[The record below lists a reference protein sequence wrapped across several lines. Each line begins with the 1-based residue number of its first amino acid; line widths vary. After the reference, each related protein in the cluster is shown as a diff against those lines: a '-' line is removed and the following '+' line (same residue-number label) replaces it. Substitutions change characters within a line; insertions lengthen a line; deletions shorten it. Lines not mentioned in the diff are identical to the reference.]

1 MRLEYGASTG
11 DTNAQEA
18 LLHIPTLRPGDG
30 RRRCG
35 GRALRQF
42 VGLGRARD
50 WWKTRGD
57 SRVAVPR
64 LTESSIAAERGP

>member
-1 MRLEYGASTG
+1 M
-11 DTNAQEA
+11 
-18 LLHIPTLRPGDG
+18 GDG
-30 RRRCG
+30 AVGG
-35 GRALRQF
+35 GRCVNF
-42 VGLGRARD
+42 VGLERARD